1 MFYGR
6 IRFNKN
12 KIKSIK
18 KELISIRRD
27 IHSNPELSNE
37 EFRTME
43 LISKYLTSHNIRH
56 RTKSA
61 GTGIIADIDG
71 IDKKFTVAFRADIDA
86 LPIEDLKYCDY
97 ASKNK
102 GVCHACGHDVHTAIN
117 MGIANIFSNSSENK
131 EKIIPPCNVRLIFQ
145 PAEETTGGAFRMIK
159 DNALENVNVIYGLH
173 VSSNADIGYIQ
184 INDNIVNA
192 SCLDFIIRVYGR
204 SSHGANPS
212 GGVDAIVIASKIIN
226 DLQTV
231 ISRNIAAE
239 DSAVITV
246 GTINGGT
253 ATNII
258 CDYVEM
264 TGTIRALKESIMEKV
279 KLRIKKMIKFVANS
293 FDGDAEFIET
303 VYFASLVNWKDASN
317 IVRENASK
325 LLGENKV
332 LELSPSLGSEDF
344 SFFVQN
350 KPGAFFY
357 LGARNEKKGIVYK
370 AHNGLF
376 DVDENCIEIGLM
388 LQIMNLYKS
397 YLEKDLFYIGKER
410 N

>member
-1 MFYGR
+1 
-6 IRFNKN
+6 
-12 KIKSIK
+12 
-18 KELISIRRD
+18 
-27 IHSNPELSNE
+27 
-37 EFRTME
+37 ME
-43 LISKYLTSHNIRH
+43 LISEYLTFHNIKH
-56 RTKSA
+56 TSKVA

-97 ASKNK
+97 VSKNK

-117 MGIANIFSNSSENK
+117 MGIANIFSNSADNK

-192 SCLDFIIRVYGR
+192 SCLDFIIKVYGR

-317 IVRENASK
+317 IVRENASS